1 MDQGDSKKVKHT
13 DSDVNAVS
21 HFDSGRGN
29 KDASGLLSKRQR
41 GKDLA
46 STSTKKRK
54 ISQGNRIPRCAFCGE
69 YHAGGVLED

>member
-1 MDQGDSKKVKHT
+1 MDQEDSKKVKQT
-13 DSDVNAVS
+13 DPDVNAVS
-21 HFDSGRGN
+21 HSDSGKGN
-29 KDASGLLSKRQR
+29 KDASGLPLKRQR
-41 GKDLA
+41 GKDSP